1 MSLPCFYLSPDNP
14 SLSNT
19 GSGTRGSSFSG
30 LPEIILDEDN
40 SRHIVQVLR
49 MKVGE
54 QLQLTD
60 GRGSLLTTMITDDHK
75 KKCRVKTIAATFQPA
90 RERIFTLA
98 VSLLKNASRFEW
110 LLEKATEIG
119 VGEIFPLIGER
130 TEKQHFRQD
139 RMQNILVS
147 AMLQSQQTWL
157 PVLHPPTPFPELIQQ
172 AGHDQRFIAHC
183 LEEGRIALPAALKDA
198 SLPAHSS
205 PFTQIMLIGPEG
217 DFSKKEID
225 LALAHHFIPVTL
237 GETRLRTETAGIVA
251 ASLLCIV

>member
-14 SLSNT
+14 SLST
-19 GSGTRGSSFSG
+19 PGSGIGGSSISG
-30 LPEIILDEDN
+30 QPEIILDEDN
-40 SRHIVQVLR
+40 SRHIIQVLR
-49 MKVGE
+49 MKPGE

-60 GRGSLLTTMITDDHK
+60 GRGNLLTTMITDDHK
-75 KKCRVKTIAATFQPA
+75 KKCRVKTITATFQP
-90 RERIFTLA
+90 RRDRILTLA
-98 VSLLKNASRFEW
+98 VSLLKNANRFEW

-119 VGEIFPLIGER
+119 VWEIVPLIGER

-139 RMQNILVS
+139 RMLNILVS

-157 PVLHPPTPFPELIQQ
+157 PVLHPPTPVLELIQN
-172 AGHDQRFIAHC
+172 ARHEQRFIAHC
-183 LEEGRIALPAALKDA
+183 LEEGRIALPTALRDA
-198 SLPAHSS
+198 SLPVHPS

-225 LALAHHFIPVTL
+225 QALANHFIPVTL

-251 ASLLCIV
+251 ASLLCIG